1 MAAQRVARPD
11 SAGPSAPTR
20 SLCRRGHRR
29 GQPDVALGDGRGR
42 PLLGRHLGPRL
53 QPPPAARESPRQPP
67 TRPPPSPCQTQ
78 AAGPTPRPPWRAPN
92 EGSALTRGRSLS
104 PHPPRARARMARG
117 KPRPERPTRDAESEA
132 PLPASLALP
141 RRAARAVVPT
151 KPARTARGGGP
162 GQHWAGGWTGVHG
175 RSPGKLGSLRGRVL
189 IYLLTYFSVTVDS
202 RCYISVGGTAWWSG
216 ICRPYRATPRS
227 VPRPPGTVPACYV
240 VVCVPCAV
248 LDFPATVL

>member
-11 SAGPSAPTR
+11 SAGPGAPTR

-42 PLLGRHLGPRL
+42 PLLGRRLGPRL
-53 QPPPAARESPRQPP
+53 QPPPATESLPNSSGGADAAPALASSERGLCSDSGAQFISTPPEGPGTNGARKAQTGAPHAGRGERG
-67 TRPPPSPCQTQ
+67 PSARLP
-78 AAGPTPRPPWRAPN
+78 
-92 EGSALTRGRSLS
+92 GSAPTCRSGSGAHEASAHCPWGR
-104 PHPPRARARMARG
+104 
-117 KPRPERPTRDAESEA
+117 
-132 PLPASLALP
+132 
-141 RRAARAVVPT
+141 
-151 KPARTARGGGP
+151 P
-162 GQHWAGGWTGVHG
+162 GQHWAGGWTGVR

-227 VPRPPGTVPACYV
+227 IPRPPGTVPACYI
-240 VVCVPCAV
+240 VVCVPRAV
-248 LDFPATVL
+248 LNFPATVL